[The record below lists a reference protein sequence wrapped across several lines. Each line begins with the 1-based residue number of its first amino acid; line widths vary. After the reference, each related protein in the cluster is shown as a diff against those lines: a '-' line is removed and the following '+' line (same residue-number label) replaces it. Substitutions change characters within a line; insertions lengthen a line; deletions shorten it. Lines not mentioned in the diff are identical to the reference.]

1 MRDMLKDYFENL
13 ETGIVSSI
21 QDKGGK
27 ASPRKLYSLEI
38 ARLGKRLYSGTNK
51 VAWCG
56 VTAPFD
62 LLHAMG
68 LTSCFVE
75 FVGAMLASTGMVGD
89 IIEVADHVG
98 YSSDVCSYHRAVTGA
113 AIKGLMPV
121 PELLVGT
128 TNPCSGGL
136 GVIEN
141 LARHFSKPLF
151 ILNIPQGDSDHDV
164 AYLAGQMRDLT
175 GFVGTHTGNK
185 LDRARLKS
193 VIENTNKARALLLDV
208 FDLAKQCP
216 SPANNKDLNNFLISL
231 ALFMGSR
238 ECVDLARA
246 YRDEFVRRIANNQS
260 GVEGEKIRLMWI
272 QNRIQ
277 FRNPLEKVLE
287 NEYKASIVID
297 ELNDI
302 AWDPIDPD
310 DPFEGL
316 ARRSMSISFNGT
328 SFRRIESLKR
338 LARDYK
344 IHGAINP
351 CNWGCRQGT
360 GTRGLIE
367 AGLRDIGVPVLNLE
381 VDCVDERKFTE
392 GQFRTRIEAFME
404 MIQSN
409 PSPWQ

>member
-1 MRDMLKDYFENL
+1 MLKDYFENL

-21 QDKGGK
+21 QEQGGK

-62 LLHAMG
+62 LLYAMG

-89 IIEVADHVG
+89 IIEEADHLG
-98 YSSDVCSYHRAVTGA
+98 YSSDVCSYHRSVTGA
-113 AIKGLMPV
+113 AVKGLMPV

-141 LARHFSKPLF
+141 LARYFSKPLF

-164 AYLAGQMRDLT
+164 AYLAGQMKDLSQ
-175 GFVGTHTGNK
+175 FVGEHTGNK
-185 LDRARLKS
+185 LDKGRLKEI
-193 VIENTNKARALLLDV
+193 IENTNKARALLVEV
-208 FDLAKQCP
+208 FDLAKQSP

-231 ALFMGSR
+231 ALILGR
-238 ECVDLARA
+238 EECIDLVRA
-246 YRDEFVRRIANNQS
+246 YRDEFARRIANNQS
-260 GVEGEKIRLMWI
+260 GIPGEKIRLMWI

-287 NEYKASIVID
+287 NEYKALIVID

-328 SFRRIESLKR
+328 SFRRIERLKR
-338 LARDYK
+338 LAGDYK

-381 VDCVDERKFTE
+381 VDCVDERKFTD